1 LKGDKEV
8 VMAAVS
14 KEGGAI
20 KYASDALK
28 GDKEVVMAAVSK
40 EGGAIKYASD
50 GLQGDM
56 DLLTVAVGK
65 KVVCIA
71 AEKPPPGLYDASWSK
86 GFVEQWGSLSS
97 QIVVNVSGG
106 FQMNFYPGLDQYEP
120 VTQLE
125 GEMWHS
131 FRSICVNLA
140 RFPEKIDDPGLDLT
154 TFRLEK
160 IVGPFVNWKEEDTG
174 SSMRWTYLGP
184 QFEKTSE
191 GGTMSIS
198 VNLAEL

>member
-1 LKGDKEV
+1 
-8 VMAAVS
+8 MAVVS
-14 KEGGAI
+14 KKGGAI
-20 KYASDALK
+20 QYASD
-28 GDKEVVMAAVSK
+28 E
-40 EGGAIKYASD
+40 
-50 GLQGDM
+50 LQGDM

-65 KVVCIA
+65 VVCIA
-71 AEKPPPGLYDASWSK
+71 AEKPPSGLYDASWS
-86 GFVEQWGSLSS
+86 GGVAETCGGLSS
-97 QIVVNVSGG
+97 QIVVDASGG
-106 FQMNFYPGLDQYEP
+106 FQMNFYPGLDQIEP

-131 FRSICVNLA
+131 FRSICVNLWRGSA
-140 RFPEKIDDPGLDLT
+140 PEAELT

-160 IVGPFVNWKEEDTG
+160 IVGPFVNWKEEDSG

-198 VNLAEL
+198 VDLSKTG